1 MSDDAARP
9 GAAGRS
15 ARAPGALVLRAAR
28 GRSAQMRLA
37 AALLTILALG
47 LLMLAPATV
56 ALPVSALLLL
66 AWPLLDRGR

>member
-1 MSDDAARP
+1 
-9 GAAGRS
+9 
-15 ARAPGALVLRAAR
+15 
-28 GRSAQMRLA
+28 MRLA